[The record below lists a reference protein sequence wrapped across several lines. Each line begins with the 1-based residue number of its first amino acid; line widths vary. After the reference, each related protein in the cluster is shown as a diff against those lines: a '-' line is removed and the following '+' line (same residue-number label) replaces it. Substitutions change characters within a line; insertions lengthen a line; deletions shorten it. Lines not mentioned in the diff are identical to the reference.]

1 MRGWY
6 TDLFASFRPSTEV
19 PQALLARLRAA
30 IGTAAVLLAVGAFGG
45 CHYKQS
51 QWDASTAKQQ
61 EHAQQQTAQQSA
73 DSPKV
78 EIRYVDRIK
87 EIKVPVVQIRD
98 RLVSACPGGVHHT
111 GRAEDRKSTR
121 LNSSH

>member
-19 PQALLARLRAA
+19 PQALLARLLAA

-61 EHAQQQTAQQSA
+61 EHAQQQTAQPSA

-78 EIRYVDRIK
+78 EIRYVDRLN
-87 EIKVPVVQIRD
+87 EIHVPVVQIR
-98 RLVSACPGGVHHT
+98 
-111 GRAEDRKSTR
+111 EDRKR
-121 LNSSH
+121 LV

>member
-19 PQALLARLRAA
+19 PQALLARLLAA

-98 RLVSACPGGVHHT
+98 RSEKRRVGKGWVSTCRSRGLP
-111 GRAEDRKSTR
+111 
-121 LNSSH
+121 